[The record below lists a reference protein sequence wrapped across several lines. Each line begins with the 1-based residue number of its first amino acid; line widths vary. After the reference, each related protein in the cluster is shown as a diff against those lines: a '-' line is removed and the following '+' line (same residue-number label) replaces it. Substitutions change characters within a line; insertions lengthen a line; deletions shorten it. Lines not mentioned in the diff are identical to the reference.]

1 MTPLQRSEQV
11 MNEVGGVATQ
21 ESMDRSISSSL
32 NSVEDVETD
41 TASEGKHASL
51 HCKCLYGSLR
61 NESKHEGTG
70 DCVEKYDN
78 IGIMN

>member
-1 MTPLQRSEQV
+1 

-32 NSVEDVETD
+32 NGVGTVEMD

-51 HCKCLYGSLR
+51 L
-61 NESKHEGTG
+61 
-70 DCVEKYDN
+70 V
-78 IGIMN
+78 

>member
-32 NSVEDVETD
+32 NGVEDVETD

-51 HCKCLYGSLR
+51 I
-61 NESKHEGTG
+61 
-70 DCVEKYDN
+70 V
-78 IGIMN
+78 

>member
-32 NSVEDVETD
+32 NGVETVVEDVETD

-51 HCKCLYGSLR
+51 L
-61 NESKHEGTG
+61 
-70 DCVEKYDN
+70 V
-78 IGIMN
+78 